1 MRTDCSGF
9 GLFLLSLFAIAL
21 LAETLWFGFM
31 SDDFVLVHRVVN
43 EGYFTSWGG
52 DTGDAFFRPV
62 TVVSYLADNF
72 IWGLRP
78 FGYHLTNIL
87 WHICC
92 SLLVYLLSLQLFLS
106 RRMAVLAG
114 LLFLLL
120 GSHSESVSWISG
132 RTDLIAAAF
141 GLASTVLLLRGSFLS
156 LPLLALALLAKESAI
171 VLPAVWIFLVPWRKG
186 KSASGW
192 IAPSGL
198 ILSAIYALLRFLQG
212 DVSGNLAS
220 AGGSTHLASVAG
232 NLLRYLLRVFIPPLP
247 GSLRPF
253 LEGHIY
259 LIPLLAGVF
268 LICLLYP
275 LYRRSREDFRE
286 VLRYMA
292 MFLVSLLPVVFMS
305 VSLFD
310 TRSERFLYLPGVF
323 AVLALVKWAFSVL
336 SLKRAAVLIL
346 VFAVLQGAF
355 LYRSNRNWKRA
366 GEICREV
373 ISSGDCTNA
382 PDNYR
387 GAYVFRNGCSEAM
400 ELFGE

>member
-1 MRTDCSGF
+1 MRASSAF
-9 GLFLLSLFAIAL
+9 GLSLLSIFAIAL

-43 EGYFTSWGG
+43 EGFFTSWGG
-52 DTGDAFFRPV
+52 ETGEAFFRPV
-62 TVVSYLADNF
+62 TVASYFTDNL

-78 FGYHLTNIL
+78 FGYHLTNL
-87 WHICC
+87 FWHIGC
-92 SLLVYLLSLQLFLS
+92 SILVCLLSLRLFS
-106 RRMAVLAG
+106 CRRIAVLAG
-114 LLFLLL
+114 FVFLLL

-132 RTDLIAAAF
+132 RTDLISAAF
-141 GLASTVLLLRGSFLS
+141 GLASTVLFLRGSFLS
-156 LPLLALALLAKESAI
+156 LPLLALALLAKESALAVPVVWVLMMPEAGKDARKWI
-171 VLPAVWIFLVPWRKG
+171 V
-186 KSASGW
+186 SA
-192 IAPSGL
+192 GL
-198 ILSAIYALLRFLQG
+198 ILSVIYVLLRALQG
-212 DVSGNLAS
+212 DVTGNLAA
-220 AGGSTHLASVAG
+220 AGGNAGPLVVAG
-232 NLLRYLLRVFIPPLP
+232 NLVRYLLRVFIPPLP

-253 LEGHIY
+253 LEGHLY

-275 LYRRSREDFRE
+275 LYRRSRQNYRDT
-286 VLRYMA
+286 LRYLA

-336 SLKRAAVLIL
+336 SAKRATVLLL
-346 VFAVLQGAF
+346 VFALLQGGF

-373 ISSGDCTNA
+373 ILSGDCANA
-382 PDNYR
+382 PDSYR
-387 GAYVFRNGCSEAM
+387 GAYVFRNGCIEAM
-400 ELFGE
+400 ELFRN